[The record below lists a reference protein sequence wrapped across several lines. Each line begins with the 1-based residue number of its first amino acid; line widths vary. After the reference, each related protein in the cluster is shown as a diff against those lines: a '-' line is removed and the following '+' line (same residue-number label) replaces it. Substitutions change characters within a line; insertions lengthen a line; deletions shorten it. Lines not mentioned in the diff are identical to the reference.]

1 MDVKMNGYIDHT
13 ILAATAVQ
21 ADVQKLCAE
30 AKDYGFHSVC
40 INSCWV
46 PLAKKEVGDSG
57 VKVCSVVGFPLGAMS
72 EKAKVYEATT
82 AVQQGAD
89 EIDMV
94 VNIGLLKGGSYDSVR
109 EEIAAVKKA
118 IGSRV
123 LKVIIETCYLDKAE
137 KIKACELAV
146 AAHADFVKTSTGFGT
161 GGATFEDVQ
170 LMLDTVGANAKVK
183 ASGGVRDYETA
194 RKYVEMGVRR
204 LGTSNGVQI
213 VGKK

>member
-1 MDVKMNGYIDHT
+1 MNGYIDHT

-21 ADVQKLCAE
+21 ADVRKLCAE
-30 AKDYGFHSVC
+30 AKEYGFHSVC
-40 INSCWV
+40 VNSCWV

-72 EKAKVYEATT
+72 KEAKVYEATT

-161 GGATFEDVQ
+161 GGATFEDAQ
-170 LMLDTVGANAKVK
+170 LMLDTVGVNAKVK

-194 RKYVEMGVRR
+194 RRYVEMGVRR

>member
-1 MDVKMNGYIDHT
+1 MNGYIDHT